1 MEENHQKTMELLS
14 GAKSCALIL
23 EQNPKEEMF
32 LLHSALSTA
41 LKGLGIYV
49 LTLPEEN
56 DAIKFYKEKWSSV
69 LKEIPERAQE
79 KEQKTVIKIPKKDF
93 LIKEL
98 SYDENEEFFS
108 LVITPKQGK
117 FVKEDV
123 IFEDALP
130 EPDAVLCFSFDKK
143 ILEETNGKIK
153 ISESRE
159 NVILFYSETNGSKIL
174 TEKITDLLQLLQ
186 VDFSLPV
193 LNLLF
198 ASLVLETG
206 RFKNFANSTVFSL
219 ANFLLSRGA
228 DVDTV
233 CMILYSE
240 RTDSFTQII
249 GRAAARSHYDE
260 NLEAMFSFLQETD
273 FEKTNNSSS
282 LNLILKIIRELE
294 YIAKLPR
301 IYAFFWQKGNEIFT
315 VLKSE
320 NSNYL
325 SELSSIFNIPLQ
337 SDYFLNGPYKNF
349 SEAELK
355 IREALVQ
362 AKLS

>member
-1 MEENHQKTMELLS
+1 MEEYHQKTMELLS

-23 EQNPKEEMF
+23 EQNPKEEVF
-32 LLHSALSTA
+32 LLHTAISAA
-41 LKGLGIYV
+41 LKDFGIYI
-49 LTLPEEN
+49 LSLPEEN
-56 DAIKFYKEKWSSV
+56 DAIKFYKEKWSAI
-69 LKEIPERAQE
+69 LKEIPERVQE

-98 SYDENEEFFS
+98 SYDENDDFFS

-123 IFEDALP
+123 VFEDALP
-130 EPDAVLCFSFDKK
+130 EPDAVLCFAGSEK
-143 ILEETNGKIK
+143 ILETAVGKIK
-153 ISESRE
+153 IPE
-159 NVILFYSETNGSKIL
+159 NHENIILLFDGTDGSKIL
-174 TEKITDLLQLLQ
+174 TEKITDLLKLLQ
-186 VDFSLPV
+186 IDFSVPV

-206 RFKNFANSTVFSL
+206 GFKNFVSGTVFSL

-228 DVDTV
+228 DPYAAYD
-233 CMILYSE
+233 ILDNE
-240 RTDSFTQII
+240 RTDSFTQIT

-260 NLEAMFSFLQETD
+260 NLEAMFVFLQETD
-273 FEKTNNSSS
+273 FEKTNNSPS

-301 IYAFFWQKGNEIFT
+301 IYAFFWQKKDGIFT

-320 NSNYL
+320 DNNYL
-325 SELSSIFNIPLQ
+325 LELSNVFQSSLE
-337 SDYFLNGPYKNF
+337 SDYFLLGPYKNF

-355 IREALVQ
+355 IREAFVQ
-362 AKLS
+362 TKLS

>member
-1 MEENHQKTMELLS
+1 MEENNQKTMELLS

-23 EQNPKEEMF
+23 EQNPKEEEF
-32 LLHSALSTA
+32 LLHAVCDTA
-41 LKGLGIYV
+41 LKDFGIYI
-49 LTLPEEN
+49 LSFPEEN
-56 DAIKFYKEKWSSV
+56 DAIKFYKEKWKAV
-69 LKEIPERAQE
+69 LKEIPERVQE

-98 SYDENEEFFS
+98 SYDENDDFFS

-117 FVKEDV
+117 FAKENV
-123 IFEDALP
+123 VFEDALP
-130 EPDAVLCFSFDKK
+130 EPSAILCFADSEK
-143 ILEETNGKIK
+143 ILESAVGKIK
-153 ISESRE
+153 IPESRE
-159 NVILFYSETNGSKIL
+159 NIILFFSETDGSKIL
-174 TEKITDLLQLLQ
+174 TEKITDLLKLLQ
-186 VDFSLPV
+186 IDFSIPI

-198 ASLVLETG
+198 ASLILETG

-228 DVDTV
+228 DPYAVYK
-233 CMILYSE
+233 ILDNE
-240 RTDSFTQII
+240 RTDSFTQIT

-260 NLEAMFSFLQETD
+260 NLEAMFVFLQETD

-282 LNLILKIIRELE
+282 LNLILKIIKELKH
-294 YIAKLPR
+294 IAKLPR
-301 IYAFFWQKGNEIFT
+301 VYAFFWQKKDEIFT
-315 VLKSE
+315 VLKSDD
-320 NSNYL
+320 NNYL
-325 SELSSIFNIPLQ
+325 LKLSNAFQSSLQ
-337 SDYFLNGPYKNF
+337 SDYLLTGPYKNF

>member
-1 MEENHQKTMELLS
+1 MEENNQKIMELLN

-23 EQNPKEEMF
+23 EQNPKEEAF
-32 LLHSALSTA
+32 LLHLAFTVA
-41 LKGLGIYV
+41 LKGFGIYV
-49 LTLPEEN
+49 LSFPEEN
-56 DAIKFYKEKWSSV
+56 DAVKLYKEKWKNV
-69 LKEIPERAQE
+69 LKEIPDYPQE

-117 FVKEDV
+117 FIKEDV
-123 IFEDALP
+123 VFEDALP
-130 EPDAVLCFSFDKK
+130 EPDVVLCFTDNKK
-143 ILEETNGKIK
+143 ILETISSKIK

-159 NVILFYSETNGSKIL
+159 NVILLYAELDNSKIF
-174 TEKITDLLQLLQ
+174 TEKIADLLQLLQ
-186 VDFSLPV
+186 VDFSIPI

-198 ASLVLETG
+198 ASLVLETVG
-206 RFKNFANSTVFSL
+206 FKNFVSGTVFSL

-228 DVDTV
+228 DVKLV
-233 CMILYSE
+233 QEILDSG
-240 RTDSFTQII
+240 RTDSFTQIV

-260 NLEAMFSFLQETD
+260 NLEAMFVFLQDTD
-273 FEKTNNSSS
+273 FEKTNNSPS

-294 YIAKLPR
+294 HIVKLPK

-320 NSNYL
+320 NNNYL
-325 SELSSIFNIPLQ
+325 SKLSNIFNSPLQ
-337 SDYFLNGPYKNF
+337 SDYLSVGPYKNF

-355 IREALVQ
+355 VREALVQ
-362 AKLS
+362 IKLS